1 MQKIILTHADEN
13 YEIITE
19 EFVGDQYS
27 VGTFGYNDVMMA
39 VLESVDAEHERPVL
53 MVASNDVQSVRFI
66 YED

>member
-13 YEIITE
+13 FDMITE

-27 VGTFGYNDVMMA
+27 IGTFGDKDVMMA
-39 VLESVDAEHERPVL
+39 VLESVDEEHERPVL
-53 MVASNDVQSVRFI
+53 MVVCKDVQSVRFT

>member
-27 VGTFGYNDVMMA
+27 VGTFGDKDVMMA

-53 MVASNDVQSVRFI
+53 MVACNDVQSVRFI

>member
-13 YEIITE
+13 FDTITE

-27 VGTFGYNDVMMA
+27 VATFGDKEVMMA
-39 VLESVDAEHERPVL
+39 VLESVDEEHERPVL
-53 MVASNDVQSVRFI
+53 MVGCRDVQTVRFT